1 MAHLPSLDIMGTFNY
16 MRSPVVSCLQ
26 WQSSVATQGPS
37 IKYVGN
43 LEGNRGRN
51 CLKSA
56 IG

>member
-26 WQSSVATQGPS
+26 WQSSVATQGQS